1 MRVHVDTGPEALF
14 HLTYC
19 TNIHPGNGWS
29 EVYANLQRYGPALKQ
44 RLAPDAHFGIGLRLS
59 GKESR
64 ELLHGDRLQQFLQF
78 LQVQGLYVFTLNGF
92 PYGPFHQLPVKANV
106 YTPDWRDDERVQ
118 YTLRLIEI
126 LAFLLP
132 DGVEGSISTCPLAYK
147 GVDVGA
153 YLAADLSEASRA
165 SGVGRL
171 DKRPGLTPAL
181 LTPAMW
187 ECFTRNMVQVAEVLV
202 RLKQECGKF
211 ICLALEPEPDC
222 LLENSDEVA
231 QFYTRWLLTT
241 GAEMLASALAISKE
255 QACYHLLEHIRVCL
269 DTCHMAVTYEEPA
282 VALERFER
290 IGIKVGKVQLSSAL
304 KITFPDD
311 ELSRAE
317 ISRALEPFAEST
329 YLHQVVQQ
337 NRDGTFERYP
347 DLVMPC
353 ASDCHMEQWRVH
365 FHVPIFIGHFSLF
378 QSTQDVIIA
387 MLRLLMQKRFCR
399 HLEIETYTWNV
410 LPDELK
416 IDVASMIAREYEWV
430 LGKLL

>member
-1 MRVHVDTGPEALF
+1 MRVHVDAGSDKFF

-44 RLAPDAHFGIGLRLS
+44 RLAPDTDFGIGLRLS

-64 ELLHGDRLQQFLQF
+64 ELLQGERLQQFLQF

-92 PYGPFHQLPVKANV
+92 PYGPFHQQPVKANV
-106 YTPDWRDDERVQ
+106 YTPDWCDDERVQ

-147 GVDVGA
+147 GVGA
-153 YLAADLSEASRA
+153 GAAQHAPVL
-165 SGVGRL
+165 
-171 DKRPGLTPAL
+171 
-181 LTPAMW
+181 W
-187 ECFTRNMVQVAEVLV
+187 ECFTRNIVHIAEVLV

-222 LLENSDEVA
+222 LLENSEEVA
-231 QFYTRWLLTT
+231 QFYTGWLLTV
-241 GAEMLASALAISKE
+241 GVEVLAGTLAISKE
-255 QACYHLLEHIRVCL
+255 EACYHLLEHIRVCL
-269 DTCHMAVTYEEPA
+269 DTCHMAVTYDDPA
-282 VALERFER
+282 IALARFGR

-304 KITFPDD
+304 KITFPAD
-311 ELSRAE
+311 ELMRKE

-337 NRDGTFERYP
+337 NHDGTFERYP
-347 DLVMPC
+347 DLVMAC
-353 ASDCHMEQWRVH
+353 ALDCHMAQWRVH
-365 FHVPIFIGHFSLF
+365 FHVPIFISHFSLF
-378 QSTQDVIIA
+378 QSTQDVIID
-387 MLRLLMQKRFCR
+387 MLKLLKQKRFCR

-410 LPDELK
+410 LPGELK
-416 IDVASMIAREYEWV
+416 TDVASMIAREYEWV
-430 LGKLL
+430 LGNVQ

>member
-1 MRVHVDTGPEALF
+1 MRVHVDTEPDALF

-44 RLAPDAHFGIGLRLS
+44 RLAPDANFGIGLRLS

-118 YTLRLIEI
+118 YTLRLVEI

-147 GVDVGA
+147 GVDVGRRQA
-153 YLAADLSEASRA
+153 PPL
-165 SGVGRL
+165 
-171 DKRPGLTPAL
+171 P
-181 LTPAMW
+181 MW
-187 ECFTRNMVQVAEVLV
+187 ECLTRNIVQVAEVLV

-222 LLENSDEVA
+222 LLENSDEVT
-231 QFYTRWLLTT
+231 QFYTRWLLTV

-255 QACYHLLEHIRVCL
+255 RACYHLLEHIRVCL
-269 DTCHMAVTYEEPA
+269 DTCHMAVAYEEPA
-282 VALERFER
+282 IVLERFER
-290 IGIKVGKVQLSSAL
+290 VGIKVGKVQLSSAL

-311 ELSRAE
+311 ELLRAE
-317 ISRALEPFAEST
+317 ISRALEPFAESI

-353 ASDCHMEQWRVH
+353 AADCHMEQWRVH
-365 FHVPIFIGHFSLF
+365 FHVPIFISHFSLF
-378 QSTQDVIIA
+378 QSSQDVIIA

-410 LPDELK
+410 LPGELK

-430 LGKLL
+430 LGNLL

>member
-1 MRVHVDTGPEALF
+1 MRVHVDTGPDALF

-44 RLAPDAHFGIGLRLS
+44 RLAPDANFGVGLRLS

-64 ELLHGDRLQQFLQF
+64 ELLHGERLQQFLQF

-132 DGVEGSISTCPLAYK
+132 DGIEGSISTCPLAYK
-147 GVDVGA
+147 GVDVGRGQA
-153 YLAADLSEASRA
+153 PPL
-165 SGVGRL
+165 
-171 DKRPGLTPAL
+171 PN
-181 LTPAMW
+181 PAMW
-187 ECFTRNMVQVAEVLV
+187 ECLTRNIVHVAEVLV
-202 RLKQECGKF
+202 RLKQECDKF

-222 LLENSDEVA
+222 LLENSDEVT
-231 QFYTRWLLTT
+231 QFYTRWLLTM
-241 GAEMLASALAISKE
+241 GAEILASALAISKE
-255 QACYHLLEHIRVCL
+255 KACSHLLEHIRVCL
-269 DTCHMAVTYEEPA
+269 DTCHLAVAYEEP
-282 VALERFER
+282 VVVLERFER

-365 FHVPIFIGHFSLF
+365 FHVPIFIGQFSLF

-387 MLRLLMQKRFCR
+387 MLKLLMQKRFCR

-410 LPDELK
+410 LPGELK

-430 LGKLL
+430 LGNLL

>member
-1 MRVHVDTGPEALF
+1 MRVHVDTGPDKFF

-29 EVYANLQRYGPALKQ
+29 EVYANLQRYGPELKQ
-44 RLAPDAHFGIGLRLS
+44 RLAPDANFGIGLRLS

-64 ELLHGDRLQQFLQF
+64 ELLHGERLQQFLQF

-147 GVDVGA
+147 GVDVGQGKA
-153 YLAADLSEASRA
+153 PPL
-165 SGVGRL
+165 
-171 DKRPGLTPAL
+171 P
-181 LTPAMW
+181 MW
-187 ECFTRNMVQVAEVLV
+187 ECLTRNIVEVAEVLV

-222 LLENSDEVA
+222 LLENSDEVT
-231 QFYTRWLLTT
+231 QFYTHWLLTV

-255 QACYHLLEHIRVCL
+255 KARSHLLEHIRVCL
-269 DTCHMAVTYEEPA
+269 DTCHLAVAYEEPA
-282 VALERFER
+282 TVLERFER

-304 KITFPDD
+304 KIIFPDD
-311 ELSRAE
+311 ELLRAE

-365 FHVPIFIGHFSLF
+365 FHVPIFISHFSLF

-387 MLRLLMQKRFCR
+387 MLRLLVQKRFCR

-410 LPDELK
+410 LPGELK